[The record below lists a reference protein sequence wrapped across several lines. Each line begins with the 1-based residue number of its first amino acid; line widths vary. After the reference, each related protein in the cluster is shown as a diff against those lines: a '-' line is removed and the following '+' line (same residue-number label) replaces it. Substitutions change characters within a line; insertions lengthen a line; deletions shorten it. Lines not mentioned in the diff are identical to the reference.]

1 LYFGRSGE
9 AEYDT
14 PFIVCSPS
22 IRGMASA
29 GVPSPPP
36 SAAVARLDRL
46 LRALEP
52 ASSFDV
58 AEFVSEGL
66 DALSLEQLRS
76 YLHARL
82 EATRSEVRPAGGG
95 QGAHA
100 RRE

>member
-1 LYFGRSGE
+1 
-9 AEYDT
+9 
-14 PFIVCSPS
+14 
-22 IRGMASA
+22 MASA
-29 GVPSPPP
+29 GGPAPPP

-52 ASSFDV
+52 ASSSFDV

-76 YLHARL
+76 YLHSRL

-95 QGAHA
+95 QGAHE
-100 RRE
+100 RLE